1 MTTVRGED
9 RTLMHGGLV
18 LGSTAA
24 MGATP
29 SMARA
34 LAVTEAEK
42 GQVTTQGVD
51 SHVGRSDLLRS
62 QLVESALGMPTALS
76 TWNASDTNH
85 AMVTV
90 LAR

>member
-1 MTTVRGED
+1 MKHEA
-9 RTLMHGGLV
+9 LV

-34 LAVTEAEK
+34 VAVTEVEK
-42 GQVTTQGVD
+42 GQVVMQGVE
-51 SHVGRSDLLRS
+51 SHVGRSHLLRS
-62 QLVESALGMPTALS
+62 QLVESALGMPAALS
-76 TWNASDTNH
+76 TWNASVTNR

>member
-1 MTTVRGED
+1 MKHEA
-9 RTLMHGGLV
+9 LV

-34 LAVTEAEK
+34 LAVTEVEK
-42 GQVTTQGVD
+42 GQVVMQGVE
-51 SHVGRSDLLRS
+51 SHVGRSHLLRS
-62 QLVESALGMPTALS
+62 QLVESALGMPAALS
-76 TWNASDTNH
+76 TWNASGTNR

>member
-1 MTTVRGED
+1 VKHEA
-9 RTLMHGGLV
+9 LV

-34 LAVTEAEK
+34 VAVTEVEK
-42 GQVTTQGVD
+42 GQVVMQDVE
-51 SHVGRSDLLRS
+51 SHVGRSHLLRS
-62 QLVESALGMPTALS
+62 QLVESALGMPAALP
-76 TWNASDTNH
+76 TWDASVTDH
-85 AMVTV
+85 AMVAV

>member
-1 MTTVRGED
+1 
-9 RTLMHGGLV
+9 MHEALV

-34 LAVTEAEK
+34 VAVTEVEK
-42 GQVTTQGVD
+42 GQVMQGVE
-51 SHVGRSDLLRS
+51 SHVGRSHLLRS
-62 QLVESALGMPTALS
+62 QLVESALGMPAALS
-76 TWNASDTNH
+76 TRNASVTNH

>member
-1 MTTVRGED
+1 MKHEA
-9 RTLMHGGLV
+9 LV

-34 LAVTEAEK
+34 VAVTEVEK
-42 GQVTTQGVD
+42 GQVVMQGVE
-51 SHVGRSDLLRS
+51 SHVGRSHLLRS
-62 QLVESALGMPTALS
+62 QLVESALGMPAALS
-76 TWNASDTNH
+76 TWDASVTNR

>member
-1 MTTVRGED
+1 MKHEA
-9 RTLMHGGLV
+9 LV

-34 LAVTEAEK
+34 VAVTEVEK
-42 GQVTTQGVD
+42 GQVVMRGVE
-51 SHVGRSDLLRS
+51 SHVGRSHLLRS
-62 QLVESALGMPTALS
+62 QLVESALGMPAALS
-76 TWNASDTNH
+76 TRNASVTNH

>member
-1 MTTVRGED
+1 
-9 RTLMHGGLV
+9 MHEALV

-34 LAVTEAEK
+34 VAVTEVEK
-42 GQVTTQGVD
+42 GQVVMQGVE
-51 SHVGRSDLLRS
+51 SHVGRSHLLRS
-62 QLVESALGMPTALS
+62 QLVESALGMPAALS
-76 TWNASDTNH
+76 TWDANVTNR

>member
-1 MTTVRGED
+1 
-9 RTLMHGGLV
+9 MHEALV

-34 LAVTEAEK
+34 VAVTEVEK
-42 GQVTTQGVD
+42 GQVIVQGVE
-51 SHVGRSDLLRS
+51 SHVGRSHLLRS
-62 QLVESALGMPTALS
+62 QLVESALGMPAALP
-76 TWNASDTNH
+76 TWDASVTNH

>member
-1 MTTVRGED
+1 
-9 RTLMHGGLV
+9 MHEALV

-34 LAVTEAEK
+34 VAVTEVEK
-42 GQVTTQGVD
+42 GQVMQGVE
-51 SHVGRSDLLRS
+51 SHVGRSHLLRS
-62 QLVESALGMPTALS
+62 QLVESALGMPAALS
-76 TWNASDTNH
+76 TWNASVTNR